1 MFLVIAWLIG
11 FLLSG
16 MFFIFRMSGRT
27 DLGFSTTDTVYLISI
42 VLMSIFWPISLA
54 NIGIKFYRSR
64 RAA

>member
-1 MFLVIAWLIG
+1 MFFVIAWLIG

-16 MFFIFRMSGRT
+16 AFFILRLSGRT
-27 DLGFSTTDTVYLISI
+27 DTGFNTTDAVFLVSI

-54 NIGIKFYRSR
+54 NIGIQFYRTR